1 MEALLE
7 FASVTKSFNG
17 TTVLAGFSFSL
28 AAGEVVAIL
37 GPSGCGKTTI
47 LNMAAGLIRQ
57 TSGTVTVRTEQLG
70 YVFQEPRLIPWKT
83 VTDNIRFVLGRMD
96 QDTMNEKV
104 TTVLQKVGLFH
115 ARDYYPKQLSGGMKQ
130 RVSIARALVTDPKM
144 MLMDEPFSALD
155 LALKREL
162 QQDVIRLIEERRI
175 GMVYVTHDPEEAARL
190 ADRVLLFS
198 KSNNL
203 AAATVIREYP
213 LPGQRAGRSEDQI
226 QQIKAVLHQHLTGG

>member
-1 MEALLE
+1 
-7 FASVTKSFNG
+7 
-17 TTVLAGFSFSL
+17 
-28 AAGEVVAIL
+28 
-37 GPSGCGKTTI
+37 
-47 LNMAAGLIRQ
+47 
-57 TSGTVTVRTEQLG
+57 
-70 YVFQEPRLIPWKT
+70 
-83 VTDNIRFVLGRMD
+83 
-96 QDTMNEKV
+96 
-104 TTVLQKVGLFH
+104 
-115 ARDYYPKQLSGGMKQ
+115 MKQ

-213 LPGQRAGRSEDQI
+213 LPGQRAGRSEEQI

>member
-115 ARDYYPKQLSGGMKQ
+115 ARDY
-130 RVSIARALVTDPKM
+130 
-144 MLMDEPFSALD
+144 
-155 LALKREL
+155 
-162 QQDVIRLIEERRI
+162 
-175 GMVYVTHDPEEAARL
+175 
-190 ADRVLLFS
+190 
-198 KSNNL
+198 
-203 AAATVIREYP
+203 
-213 LPGQRAGRSEDQI
+213 
-226 QQIKAVLHQHLTGG
+226 